1 MNFNNLDFL
10 EIGVSFSPNTN
21 ICTKIQDDMYGFI
34 IDIDFD
40 YLKDLKCPR
49 TVNKIYY
56 NNSFNLIDI
65 FDLYNIISIKYL
77 KIKCND
83 LNYSIISSLINR
95 NKPINI
101 QKIQFESTIK
111 NDIYY
116 KIHNYLENNQ
126 YVYLDGNSDSFFI
139 NSKKV
144 SNLICKP
151 DILDQIFLYNLK
163 YNLESIKL

>member
-21 ICTKIQDDMYGFI
+21 ICTKIQDGIYGFI
-34 IDIDFD
+34 VDADFN
-40 YLKDLKCPR
+40 YLEDSTCPC

-65 FDLYNIISIKYL
+65 FDIYNIISIKYL

-101 QKIQFESTIK
+101 EKIQFESTIK

-116 KIHNYLENNQ
+116 KIHNYLENNH

-139 NSKKV
+139 YSKKV
-144 SNLICKP
+144 SNLICNP
-151 DILDQIFLYNLK
+151 DILDKIFLYNIR
-163 YNLESIKL
+163 YNLESSN

>member
-21 ICTKIQDDMYGFI
+21 ICTKIQDDMYGFV
-34 IDIDFD
+34 IDADFN
-40 YLKDLKCPR
+40 YLEDLTCPY

-56 NNSFNLIDI
+56 NNCFNLIDI

-101 QKIQFESTIK
+101 QKIQFESTTK
-111 NDIYY
+111 NHVYDEIR
-116 KIHNYLENNQ
+116 NYLENNH
-126 YVYLDGNSDSFFI
+126 YIYLDGNSDSFFI

-144 SNLICKP
+144 SNLICNP
-151 DILDQIFLYNLK
+151 DILDQIFLYNLR
-163 YNLESIKL
+163 YNLESDY

>member
-21 ICTKIQDDMYGFI
+21 ICTKIQDGIYGFI
-34 IDIDFD
+34 VDADFN
-40 YLKDLKCPR
+40 YLEDSICPY

-65 FDLYNIISIKYL
+65 FDIYNIISIKYL

-101 QKIQFESTIK
+101 EKIQFESNIK

-116 KIHNYLENNQ
+116 KIHNYLENNH

-139 NSKKV
+139 YSKKV
-144 SNLICKP
+144 SNLICNP
-151 DILDQIFLYNLK
+151 DILDKIFLYNIR
-163 YNLESIKL
+163 YNLESSN